1 MGWGSRQGPASFDP
15 GPRLRA
21 LAELLERPR
30 GILEAIGGL
39 IVKESGKAFREQRLG
54 NFPWKPRVN
63 PNWPALLRDAESGAA
78 KPPQR
83 RFQERPALMDTGLL
97 ARSIAHRVVS
107 NTDVEV
113 GVAGVAKVYGDKH
126 QVGGEVESVIVTKAI
141 QHRIWKWISSATG
154 SDKKTRARRVSKA
167 TAARIASD
175 PTLARLNADL
185 KAARAEFRRESKAL
199 KQTTAPA
206 GLPQARRI
214 ARGKVD
220 VIQEKISKRRRELG
234 AEVRDLLPPP
244 KAIAWGGKEKRGRA
258 AAGLEKVRWLLNPHL
273 RGQRIRHRIH
283 ARPFIGLP
291 GTLVQEIERTI
302 GVSVR
307 QVR

>member
-30 GILEAIGGL
+30 GILEAIGGF

-63 PNWPALLRDAESGAA
+63 PNWPALLRDAEKGAA

-113 GVAGVAKVYGDKH
+113 GVAGVAKAYGDKH
-126 QVGGEVESVIVTKAI
+126 QVGGEVETAIVTKAI
-141 QHRIWKWISSATG
+141 QHRIWLWI
-154 SDKKTRARRVSKA
+154 
-167 TAARIASD
+167 
-175 PTLARLNADL
+175 
-185 KAARAEFRRESKAL
+185 KAARKA
-199 KQTTAPA
+199 APRAAARAAASVGTPNQAKAAKAA
-206 GLPQARRI
+206 GA
-214 ARGKVD
+214 A
-220 VIQEKISKRRRELG
+220 
-234 AEVRDLLPPP
+234 
-244 KAIAWGGKEKRGRA
+244 GRA

>member
-1 MGWGSRQGPASFDP
+1 M
-15 GPRLRA
+15 
-21 LAELLERPR
+21 
-30 GILEAIGGL
+30 
-39 IVKESGKAFREQRLG
+39 IVKESGRAFREQRLG

-63 PNWPALLRDAESGAA
+63 PNWPALLRDAESGAG

-83 RFQERPALMDTGLL
+83 RFQARPALSDTGLL

-107 NTDVEV
+107 ATDVEV

-126 QVGGEVESVIVTKAI
+126 QVGGEVESVLVTKAI
-141 QHRIWKWISSATG
+141 QHRIWKWLSSATG
-154 SDKKTRARRVSKA
+154 SDRKTRAKRVKNA
-167 TAARIASD
+167 TAASVESD
-175 PTLARLNADL
+175 GTIKRLRAEL
-185 KAARAEFRRESKAL
+185 KATNAQVRAHQKTMRMPMQPVGTSSALGAAQRRQSDLRA
-199 KQTTAPA
+199 
-206 GLPQARRI
+206 
-214 ARGKVD
+214 
-220 VIQEKISKRRRELG
+220 KISERRQKLG
-234 AEVRDLLPPP
+234 ADVRAILPAP
-244 KAIAWGGKEKRGRA
+244 KAIAWGGKAKQATA

-307 QVR
+307 QVP